1 MRRANRST
9 YLAVDAGGTKA
20 EFLLA
25 DDASELAR
33 VRVGS
38 IKVLTTPAAEAEK
51 NFAAAVEELERISG
65 VSAGELTRTCIG
77 TSGFS
82 VPSVVEW
89 LRMQHQRRAG
99 GELLL
104 CGDEEIAL
112 DAAFH
117 GGRGVL
123 ALAGTGSN
131 VVGRTTD
138 GRRVRAGG
146 WGPVLGDEG
155 SGHWIG
161 LEGVRGLLR
170 ALDEGRESILEQAI
184 LTAWGL
190 ASREEL
196 IQVGN
201 SVGPLKFAELTHAV
215 VECATQGDA
224 VASEVLRFAGEEM
237 AGFVGVVVGRM
248 MELEPHQAALP
259 EVAIAGSILEKI
271 SAVRETMTNA
281 LRSSWPGIQMRPE
294 GVDAVLGALWR
305 ARHPNQ
311 KG

>member
-1 MRRANRST
+1 MTTPNSST

-25 DDASELAR
+25 DEKAELAR

-38 IKVLTTPAAEAEK
+38 IKVLHTPPSEAES
-51 NFAAAVEELERISG
+51 NFGLAMEHLTRISG
-65 VSAGELTRTCIG
+65 LSPPQITRTCIG

-82 VPSVVEW
+82 VPSVVSW
-89 LRMQHQRRAG
+89 LHAQHQKYAG
-99 GELLL
+99 GELVL

-131 VVGRTTD
+131 VVGRTAD

-161 LEGVRGLLR
+161 LEAVRAIFHAIDAHRATTLR
-170 ALDEGRESILEQAI
+170 DAVLSAWNLDSIEQ
-184 LTAWGL
+184 LVE
-190 ASREEL
+190 R
-196 IQVGN
+196 GN
-201 SVGPLKFAELTHAV
+201 SLEVNKFSAVTPLVAQ
-215 VECATQGDA
+215 CASDGDQ
-224 VASEVLRFAGEEM
+224 VATEVLRSAGLELARLVALLVRQIEEI
-237 AGFVGVVVGRM
+237 
-248 MELEPHQAALP
+248 EPQSALP
-259 EVAIAGSILEKI
+259 DIAIAGSILGNLA
-271 SAVRETMTNA
+271 AVRTAMADT
-281 LRSSWPGIQMRPE
+281 LQKTWPNIRVATKA
-294 GVDAVLGALWR
+294 VDPVQGALWR
-305 ARHPNQ
+305 ARHPDQ